1 MKKNINWKTQDEEYI
16 FYMQKFL
23 DICDNIEDEDL
34 KSRIIRTMIVCD
46 DILTNLAI
54 KEIEKVN
61 KKEQ

>member
-1 MKKNINWKTQDEEYI
+1 MKNNINWKTQDEKYI

-54 KEIEKVN
+54 NEIEKMN

>member
-1 MKKNINWKTQDEEYI
+1 MKNNINWKTQDEKYI

-34 KSRIIRTMIVCD
+34 KSRIIRAMIVCD

-54 KEIEKVN
+54 NEIEKMN

>member
-1 MKKNINWKTQDEEYI
+1 
-16 FYMQKFL
+16 MQKFL

-54 KEIEKVN
+54 NEIEKMN